1 MIRKDVIFLLLI
13 FLWIIT
19 LVLSYIFHIEYLK
32 TNSCWIVFW
41 TFLVLL
47 KLSNIK
53 FNNWLNKKL

>member
-19 LVLSYIFHIEYLK
+19 LIISYACHIEYWK

-47 KLSNIK
+47 KLSNTK
-53 FNNWLNKKL
+53 FNNWLNKEL

>member
-1 MIRKDVIFLLLI
+1 MIRKDVIFLYLI

-19 LVLSYIFHIEYLK
+19 LISSYIFHIEYWK
-32 TNSCWIVFW
+32 INSCWIVFW

-47 KLSNIK
+47 KLSNNK